1 MINTELFNYNF
12 NCYIFL
18 PSLFIFCIYTYC
30 TVVLW
35 QIPCI
40 LVYTV
45 TDSRS
50 VKIYE
55 RWINMISLSTLR
67 TGRLYPQEIF
77 LVLISVRGCVD
88 TRVKVPSEGL
98 FQWKIPITSSGIEPA
113 TFWLVTQCLNRV
125 TACSPCVDGVFNKD
139 TETQLCI
146 LKLKPHIFCFEH
158 NIAYFNFCPLLI
170 AIFQFFQIW
179 CKRQHELIVLSN
191 TLAFSLRYPA
201 IDALNWQ
208 C

>member
-1 MINTELFNYNF
+1 VFWNLRKWRQ
-12 NCYIFL
+12 IFFL
-18 PSLFIFCIYTYC
+18 EFVSGWLKVKVKQALCRSWGFQEVEAPRFQDNRHMK
-30 TVVLW
+30 VV
-35 QIPCI
+35 
-40 LVYTV
+40 
-45 TDSRS
+45 
-50 VKIYE
+50 
-55 RWINMISLSTLR
+55 SLSTLR

-158 NIAYFNFCPLLI
+158 NITYFNFCPLLI

-201 IDALNWQ
+201 TDALNW
-208 C
+208 